1 MICGGFAWAYADEV
15 SAAVYDAGGM
25 CAGASSESG
34 RVWLGYGHDHA
45 EGYGD
50 GDGWDIGR
58 SFTQVVA

>member
-15 SAAVYDAGGM
+15 SAAVYDP
-25 CAGASSESG
+25 G

-50 GDGWDIGR
+50 DDGWDIGR